1 MVMEKENI
9 QHLFLYLYV
18 NICDFNTQKLI
29 GLPVNI
35 SQQTQTTV
43 SNTKGATIGAGT
55 AYLSGAPEV
64 CFGSWCSIFSIHVVF
79 C

>member
-1 MVMEKENI
+1 MEKENI

-18 NICDFNTQKLI
+18 NICHFNTQKLI

-55 AYLSGAPEV
+55 A
-64 CFGSWCSIFSIHVVF
+64 
-79 C
+79 